1 MKSYDKKARGA
12 ITVRGGSEGLSPV
25 KQQSRGPITPAKN
38 QRKAILAR
46 MKKKMGEK

>member
-1 MKSYDKKARGA
+1 MKPYSKKTRGA

-25 KQQSRGPITPAKN
+25 KQQSRGPLKRRRDP
-38 QRKAILAR
+38 KATLAR